1 MKLKDKPLK
10 YKITGISLALYA
22 AACCLP
28 AVYARPSYQ
37 GMAMEKTNWG
47 IECLLSG
54 GIGCLYTS
62 SSPGHITWMANI
74 FFLLAII
81 ALKYNRVWA
90 FLPAFPAVW
99 LSIAFWSCQRLV
111 MNEGGS
117 LWNVYH
123 KGPGYYMWVLSC
135 VTLFIGTL
143 VYAYSVCKN
152 KKRVSAQNGS
162 SPG

>member
-28 AVYARPSYQ
+28 AVYARPSCQ
-37 GMAMEKTNWG
+37 VMTMEKNNWG

-62 SSPGHITWMANI
+62 SSPGHITWTANI

-81 ALKYNRVWA
+81 ALKYNRWWA

-99 LSIAFWSCQRLV
+99 LSIAFWSCKGLV
-111 MNEGGS
+111 MNEGAVSGTS
-117 LWNVYH
+117 TRKAPVTIC
-123 KGPGYYMWVLSC
+123 GY
-135 VTLFIGTL
+135 
-143 VYAYSVCKN
+143 
-152 KKRVSAQNGS
+152 
-162 SPG
+162 